1 MHAQFCLDARLLEYA
16 VQRLPRLGDMSRL
29 RGLTRPDPLPRRSS
43 LASLQDFDSPR
54 GQRNSKLTPILAPRR
69 RHRPNAVVEMQVLP
83 PHGLQCPASC
93 ACHQCNGDEIR
104 PEFAPALVEHL
115 HTVASSSLLR
125 RRVRRFGS
133 GRDTSAAGLS
143 CFRPAALR
151 IAPRNTT
158 SFPAVLTLPFFIAAD
173 FAASMSLASISKAAF
188 VGSSWPQSSR

>member
-1 MHAQFCLDARLLEYA
+1 MPEGALIVAAFAPLIAR
-16 VQRLPRLGDMSRL
+16 RLPTVRLKSCMLSFASTPACLSMRFSAFLGSA
-29 RGLTRPDPLPRRSS
+29 TCPDFAVS
-43 LASLQDFDSPR
+43 L
-54 GQRNSKLTPILAPRR
+54 GQTHCPVAPVWR
-69 RHRPNAVVEMQVLP
+69 AFKI
-83 PHGLQCPASC
+83 SW
-93 ACHQCNGDEIR
+93 

>member
-1 MHAQFCLDARLLEYA
+1 MLSFASTPACLSTRFSAFLGSATCPDFAVSLGQTHCPVAPVWRAFKISTALAGSAIASSPPFLLHVA
-16 VQRLPRLGDMSRL
+16 GTVQTPSSRC
-29 RGLTRPDPLPRRSS
+29 RSS
-43 LASLQDFDSPR
+43 HRMAC
-54 GQRNSKLTPILAPRR
+54 NAPRR
-69 RHRPNAVVEMQVLP
+69 
-83 PHGLQCPASC
+83 
-93 ACHQCNGDEIR
+93 
-104 PEFAPALVEHL
+104 APVISATAMKSGQSSPLRSSSTFN
-115 HTVASSSLLR
+115 TVASSSLLR

-143 CFRPAALR
+143 CLRPAALR